1 MTAMLGW
8 YTLSRTTNQNLDCI
22 VRLLKRRLIEG
33 KGSPGLVRT
42 GFFLTSAVRKTKTLA
57 QNSSQKLKKKTQAP
71 GDISQKSKKLKK
83 KSKF

>member
-42 GFFLTSAVRKTKTLA
+42 GFFF
-57 QNSSQKLKKKTQAP
+57 NI
-71 GDISQKSKKLKK
+71 GG
-83 KSKF
+83 